1 MPTFVNDGGSGVPS
15 FVTKWGQHG
24 EGDGEFRDPTGVAVD
39 SSGYVYVAE
48 VENDRIQKFDF
59 EGTFMAEWGSHGEG
73 DGQFI
78 APLGVDVDS
87 SNNVYVTD
95 QGNTRIQKFR

>member
-24 EGDGEFRDPTGVAVD
+24 EGDGEF
-39 SSGYVYVAE
+39 
-48 VENDRIQKFDF
+48 IL
-59 EGTFMAEWGSHGEG
+59 
-73 DGQFI
+73 
-78 APLGVDVDS
+78 PLGVDVDS

-95 QGNTRIQKFR
+95 RGNTRIQKFR